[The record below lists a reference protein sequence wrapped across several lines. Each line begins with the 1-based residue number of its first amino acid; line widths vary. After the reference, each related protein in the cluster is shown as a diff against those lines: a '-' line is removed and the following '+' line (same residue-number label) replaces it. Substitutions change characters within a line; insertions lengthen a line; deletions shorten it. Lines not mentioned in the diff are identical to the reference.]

1 MRAILH
7 RPESTQP
14 IVKEQALPQVPS
26 PPTNRQLS
34 GPLTIA
40 CDITF
45 LLMTVGAGLVLHA
58 VVIAAWPQ
66 TGNSLEREMLE
77 WMPFWAITTT
87 AVWFLFMDGMR
98 CMKANSLLPF
108 DCTEAVVRHIYW
120 QRFEIVLWAIAS
132 HLVLLCL
139 CLLLPDKPL
148 FSKVFLSSI
157 VALAAL
163 AVRKSIPAQTLAF
176 AASVGVFSFTMLV
189 ITIAGAFVH

>member
-1 MRAILH
+1 
-7 RPESTQP
+7 
-14 IVKEQALPQVPS
+14 
-26 PPTNRQLS
+26 
-34 GPLTIA
+34 LTIA

-58 VVIAAWPQ
+58 VVIAVWPPM
-66 TGNSLEREMLE
+66 GNSLEREMLE
-77 WMPFWAITTT
+77 WMPFWAITT
-87 AVWFLFMDGMR
+87 AAAWFLFVDGMR
-98 CMKANSLLPF
+98 CINANSLLPF

-148 FSKVFLSSI
+148 FSKIFLSSI

-163 AVRKSIPAQTLAF
+163 AVRKSIPAQKLAF

-189 ITIAGAFVH
+189 ITVAGAFVR